1 MDINHKP
8 EKFCS
13 IFADSYYQP
22 KVWIIFKLKFTI
34 GCKNQIINRMG
45 NKLLTYSSITKKVV
59 MALAG
64 LFLITFLVIH
74 LVINLLLLSNDNGAA
89 YMVAVEFMTTN
100 PLIKIME
107 IFLFG
112 GFAIHIIFG
121 VILQVQNW
129 MARPV
134 RYKVEGFSHLS
145 FFSKYMIHT
154 GAIIFVFL
162 CVHFFNFYFVKL
174 GLVSPPEGLGKE
186 DFYQMAVLL
195 FANKFY
201 AILYVVLMV
210 FLGFHLHHA
219 FQSAFQTLGLNH
231 TKYTPFI
238 KVVSTIYA
246 ILVPLGFASIPLFFM
261 FIK

>member
-1 MDINHKP
+1 
-8 EKFCS
+8 
-13 IFADSYYQP
+13 
-22 KVWIIFKLKFTI
+22 
-34 GCKNQIINRMG
+34 
-45 NKLLTYSSITKKVV
+45 

-74 LVINLLLLSNDNGAA
+74 LAINLLLLLDDGGAM
-89 YMVAVEFMTTN
+89 YSVAVEFMTTN

-112 GFAIHIIFG
+112 GFGIHIIIG
-121 VILQVQNW
+121 IIIQIQNW
-129 MARPV
+129 LARPV

-154 GAIIFVFL
+154 GAIIFIFL
-162 CVHFFNFYFVKL
+162 GIHFFNFYFVKL
-174 GLVSPPEGLGKE
+174 GWVSPPEGVAQH
-186 DFYQMAVLL
+186 DFYQMASIL

-201 AILYVVLMV
+201 AILYVVLMC

-238 KVVSTIYA
+238 KAVSTVYA
-246 ILVPLGFASIPLFFM
+246 ILVPLGFASIPLFYIFLR
-261 FIK
+261 

>member
-1 MDINHKP
+1 
-8 EKFCS
+8 
-13 IFADSYYQP
+13 
-22 KVWIIFKLKFTI
+22 
-34 GCKNQIINRMG
+34 
-45 NKLLTYSSITKKVV
+45 

-74 LVINLLLLSNDNGAA
+74 LAINLLLLLKDDGAT
-89 YMVAVEFMTTN
+89 YTVAVEFMTTN

-112 GFAIHIIFG
+112 GFAIHILIG
-121 VILQVQNW
+121 VTIQIQNW
-129 MARPV
+129 MARPI

-154 GAIIFVFL
+154 GAIIFIFL
-162 CVHFFNFYFVKL
+162 CVHFTNFYFVKL
-174 GLVSPPEGLGKE
+174 GWVNLPVGVEKE
-186 DFYQMAVLL
+186 DFYQMATLL
-195 FANKFY
+195 FADKFY
-201 AILYVVLMV
+201 AILYVVLMI

-238 KVVSTIYA
+238 KAVSTIYS
-246 ILVPLGFASIPLFFM
+246 IVVPLGFASIPLFFI

>member
-1 MDINHKP
+1 
-8 EKFCS
+8 
-13 IFADSYYQP
+13 
-22 KVWIIFKLKFTI
+22 
-34 GCKNQIINRMG
+34 
-45 NKLLTYSSITKKVV
+45 

-64 LFLITFLVIH
+64 LFLISFLVIH
-74 LVINLLLLSNDNGAA
+74 LAINLLLMLNDDGAA
-89 YMVAVEFMTTN
+89 FMVAVEFMTTN

-107 IFLFG
+107 IFLLG
-112 GFAIHIIFG
+112 GFGIHIVIG
-121 VILQVQNW
+121 VIIQIQNW
-129 MARPV
+129 LARPV
-134 RYKVEGFSHLS
+134 RYKVDGFSQLS

-162 CVHFFNFYFVKL
+162 GVHFTNFYFVKL
-174 GLVSPPEGLGKE
+174 GWVSPPAGIGKE
-186 DFYQMAVLL
+186 DFYLMATLL

-238 KVVSTIYA
+238 KAVGTIYS
-246 ILVPLGFASIPLFFM
+246 ILIPLGFASIPLFFM

>member
-1 MDINHKP
+1 
-8 EKFCS
+8 
-13 IFADSYYQP
+13 
-22 KVWIIFKLKFTI
+22 
-34 GCKNQIINRMG
+34 MG
-45 NKLLTYSSITKKVV
+45 NKLLSYSSITKKVV

-74 LVINLLLLSNDNGAA
+74 LAINLLLLNNDDGAA
-89 YMVAVEFMTTN
+89 YSVAVEFMTTN

-112 GFAIHIIFG
+112 GFAIHIIIG
-121 VILQVQNW
+121 VTIQIQNW

-154 GAIIFVFL
+154 GAIIFIFL
-162 CVHFFNFYFVKL
+162 SVHFFNFYFVKL
-174 GLVSPPEGLGKE
+174 GWVNPPAGISQH
-186 DFYQMAVLL
+186 DFYQMATLL
-195 FANKFY
+195 FADKFY
-201 AILYVVLMV
+201 AILYVVLMI

-238 KVVSTIYA
+238 KAVSTIYS
-246 ILVPLGFASIPLFFM
+246 IVVPLGFASIPLFFM